1 MRAARRVRNM
11 QRNIKIKA
19 VIIVAVILVCIY
31 GVIGLPKSKDEL
43 MANWK
48 KNIHLGLDLGGGTQL
63 VMQVQLQ
70 DAFKAFADTTI
81 DRLKD
86 ELKKDNIDYTGD
98 ITRND
103 PQSLEDADK
112 IEVDIKGVPLNKSS
126 ALRSAVNDQF
136 PEWILTAINSTD
148 YRLTMKPTEVLKLK
162 QDTMSQ
168 TTATIERK
176 INGLGLTESS
186 VQPTGRSDAEA
197 ELLVQLP
204 GVDDPAHVKQLLQTQ
219 AVLEWDEV
227 KDGPFASREEA
238 LSKHGGIL
246 PLNTKL
252 VPTEARGGQ
261 QAWYLISR
269 SAVVRGTDIRD
280 AHASQGELNRW
291 ETNFV
296 LTQEAAKR
304 FERYTEAN
312 IGNRAAIVV
321 DGQVI
326 SAPTIQS
333 RISDTGRITGASTQE
348 EAGDLALNLRA
359 GSLPASVKYEEERT
373 VGPSLGADSIREGF
387 RAGIAGLV
395 AVVVFMLFYYRRSG
409 INATLALVLNAV
421 ILIAALAYFAPR
433 LTLPGIAGIILTIG
447 MAVDSNVLVFER
459 IREELRAGKAVVAAV
474 DAGFSK
480 ALLTIID
487 THVTTVVSCA
497 FLFIFGTGPV
507 KGFAVTLVI
516 GLVANLFT
524 AVFVSKTIF
533 DFELSGKRQV
543 TALSI

>member
-1 MRAARRVRNM
+1 MKRNL
-11 QRNIKIKA
+11 KIKA
-19 VIIVAVILVCIY
+19 GVIVAVILVCLY
-31 GVIGLPKSKDEL
+31 GIIGLPKSKDEL
-43 MANWK
+43 IANWK
-48 KNIHLGLDLGGGTQL
+48 KNIHLGLDLSGGTQL
-63 VMQVQLQ
+63 VMSVQLQ
-70 DAFKAFADTTI
+70 DASKAFADNTI
-81 DRLKD
+81 ERMKE
-86 ELKKDNIDYTGD
+86 ELKKDNLDYASID
-98 ITRND
+98 RND
-103 PQSLEDADK
+103 PSRLEDADK
-112 IEVDIKGVPLNKSS
+112 IQIDIKGVPVGKSS
-126 ALRSAVNDQF
+126 AFRGAISETF
-136 PEWILTAINSTD
+136 GEWILTAVNSTD
-148 YRLTMKPTEVLKLK
+148 YKMTMKPTEALKLGRE
-162 QDTMSQ
+162 TMTQ
-168 TTATIERK
+168 TMATIERK
-176 INGLGLTESS
+176 INGLGLAESS

-204 GVDDPAHVKQLLQTQ
+204 GVDDPAHVKSLLQTQ

-227 KDGPFASREEA
+227 KDGPFASRDEG
-238 LSKHGGIL
+238 LGKHGGIL

-252 VPTEARGGQ
+252 VPTTLRGGMQ
-261 QAWYLISR
+261 SWYLVSR
-269 SAVVRGTDIRD
+269 SPVVRGTDIRD

-304 FERYTEAN
+304 FERYTESN

-333 RISDTGRITGASTQE
+333 RISDTGRITGAASQE
-348 EAGDLALNLRA
+348 EANDLALNLRA
-359 GSLPASVKYEEERT
+359 GSLPASVIYSEERT

-395 AVVVFMLFYYRRSG
+395 AVVFWMLFYYRRSG
-409 INATLALVLNAV
+409 INATLALVLNAI
-421 ILIAALAYFAPR
+421 ILIAALSYFDAT
-433 LTLPGIAGIILTIG
+433 LTLPGIAGVILTIG
-447 MAVDSNVLVFER
+447 MAVDSNVLIFER
-459 IREELRAGKAVVAAV
+459 IREELRSGKAIIAAV

-480 ALLTIID
+480 AFLTIID
-487 THVTTVVSCA
+487 THVTTMVSCA

-516 GLVANLFT
+516 GLAANVFT